1 MGKKRKK
8 VDKSEKSQGQDQ
20 ESARCRT
27 SQEQGRDRP
36 CRRSCRIESWRR
48 YPRGGGHATPDVTV
62 DLWFD
67 PMDPWAWTASRW
79 LLEVQTV
86 RSVKTSF
93 HVMSMSLLSSGRD
106 LEPDEQTRMDDGR
119 GPARVALAVGEQYGQ
134 EQLSA
139 FYTAIGNRIHE
150 KRQGLGRDTIDGA
163 LADVGL
169 PPELAEQAET
179 DDNDDALR
187 ASHHAGID
195 PVGSD
200 VSTPILHINGVAAR
214 RSGAL
219 TGATGRGGRPAVR
232 RRSGARLLPR
242 LLRAQAE
249 IARPDPRL
257 TGRRPWL
264 ADRNT
269 GQRRDARHRVDLR

>member
-8 VDKSEKSQGQDQ
+8 VDKSEK
-20 ESARCRT
+20 ARAKT
-27 SQEQGRDRP
+27 KKALAAAQAKSKDAIALVAEQLPDRELAP
-36 CRRSCRIESWRR
+36 AIS
-48 YPRGGGHATPDVTV
+48 RGGRPTTLTPPDVTV

-86 RSVKTSF
+86 RSLKTSF

-169 PPELAEQAET
+169 PPEVAEQAET

-195 PVGSD
+195 PGSD
-200 VSTPILHINGVAAR
+200 VNTPILHINGVALVGPVLSPAPQGEEAGR
-214 RSGAL
+214 LFDGAL
-219 TGATGRGGRPAVR
+219 ALACYPGFFELRRKSPGRI
-232 RRSGARLLPR
+232 L
-242 LLRAQAE
+242 
-249 IARPDPRL
+249 D
-257 TGRRPWL
+257 
-264 ADRNT
+264 
-269 GQRRDARHRVDLR
+269 